1 MAKSADVTIITKWG
15 SRAPTMGEIVKGE
28 LAVDLIKQ
36 ILYTNDGNQIIEV
49 GGGSVDWSQINPDT
63 IPPELIAI
71 IDGVINLD
79 DLLELAGNNAD
90 EIIRLNNELA
100 ALAARVSQNEKD
112 IGTNAGNI
120 LTNTADIAAN
130 NALILANKSAIAD
143 NAADI
148 VDIEGNL
155 ITMDGRIT
163 QNEDDILALQ
173 KVVDGDLT
181 GLYLGGTYK
190 LPDNKVEDVT
200 AAGTSAGINA
210 GDTLDQHA
218 KESNKGMY
226 FVIEGSGTLGGL
238 FRDSSNG
245 QQGQN
250 GDWLVCD
257 GVHGWILMSFGGD
270 HVAWGS
276 IGGSIENQTDL
287 MEELDK
293 KVEEGDTLD
302 GGRF

>member
-143 NAADI
+143 NTADI